1 MAIMILSTIFMASQ
15 ADVFADTT
23 INVTAEEMLTVA
35 VTMPETQASGDGSA
49 SGTFLRNKVALAVT
63 TNNATGFTA
72 TMTTSTVDTDLTNG
86 IDEIPILTANTT
98 RGAFPSNYWGYS
110 INDADTNAG
119 DSSSTYR
126 PIAALGASV
135 PSYITNSPS
144 SSSTVTK
151 NIFFGAKANLSKS
164 SGTYSNTVIIS
175 VVSGVNDTEN
185 QNPTTPTNPVHPSDD
200 DSSDGTATFK
210 PSPAGGSNTGAT
222 VYTKQNGTTTGTTIT
237 SGDTTG
243 ATYANPA
250 GVTTVS
256 SVGEGTPLATGLA
269 VTAGVAA
276 TAGVIFF
283 IVAKRRRDDE
293 DEEDY
298 E

>member
-86 IDEIPILTANTT
+86 IDEIPILTANATKS
-98 RGAFPSNYWGYS
+98 AFPTNYWGYS
-110 INDADTNAG
+110 IDDTNDG
-119 DSSSTYR
+119 SDSSTYR

-144 SSSTVTK
+144 SSTTVTK

-164 SGTYSNTVIIS
+164 SGTYSNTVVIS
-175 VVSGVNDTEN
+175 VVSGVNNTEN

-222 VYTKQNGTTTGTTIT
+222 VYTKTSGTTTGTTVT
-237 SGDTTG
+237 AGDKSG
-243 ATYANPA
+243 ATFANPA

-276 TAGVIFF
+276 TAGIIFF